1 MLLVHGSNN
10 RTTTNNTD
18 RLKTVRK
25 QRVSG
30 FFMSL
35 TVMILTAS
43 STGNTRNIVPHLD
56 KIENTNTKKSR
67 SKEEKF
73 QRRNLWIRRAS
84 FDTPFSPRISP
95 SRCFSF
101 VSSFVFFVLCWG
113 EMKCLEKGWQRSAHL
128 RTKTESAHRIYWR
141 AIVVLWGWANLSRR
155 NLIWNKKIF
164 FRLIME

>member
-1 MLLVHGSNN
+1 MEAITEQRPTIPTGWKRLESN
-10 RTTTNNTD
+10 
-18 RLKTVRK
+18 VPI
-25 QRVSG
+25 SG
-30 FFMSL
+30 FFMSS
-35 TVMILTAS
+35 TIIILSAS
-43 STGNTRNIVPHLD
+43 STGNTRNIVPLLD

-101 VSSFVFFVLCWG
+101 VSSFVLCWG

-141 AIVVLWGWANLSRR
+141 AIVVLWGWGNLSRR
-155 NLIWNKKIF
+155 NLIWNKKTF
-164 FRLIME
+164 FRMIME

>member
-1 MLLVHGSNN
+1 MFLVHGSNN
-10 RTTTNNTD
+10 RTTTDNTE
-18 RLKTVRK
+18 RLKKVRK
-25 QRVSG
+25 QCVSG
-30 FFMSL
+30 FFMSS
-35 TVMILTAS
+35 TIIILSAS
-43 STGNTRNIVPHLD
+43 STGNTRNIVPPLD
-56 KIENTNTKKSR
+56 KIENTNTKKSW

-113 EMKCLEKGWQRSAHL
+113 EIKCLEKGWQRSAHL
-128 RTKTESAHRIYWR
+128 RTITESALRIYWR

-164 FRLIME
+164 LRLIMK

>member
-1 MLLVHGSNN
+1 MLLVHWSNN

-43 STGNTRNIVPHLD
+43 STGNTRNIVPPLD

-155 NLIWNKKIF
+155 NFLGWLWNKC
-164 FRLIME
+164 